1 MKRRVILALVVF
13 CLVICSVTLPFSVF
27 ADDVVEDLSTQ
38 VPTGRL
44 FLSFDSTNDF
54 TRYTPTSS
62 GSAGYLFYNSY
73 NVNVP
78 GGLIYKS
85 ALFQNLKYSEALEFT
100 EGFVYK
106 LEFDFAFRAGTV
118 ATYDPSNLRLAFPY
132 ISNINNGSSYQ
143 RSTLLNSIFVSYYPT
158 SWTPASVNSYHMV
171 YTIYFNPATFDR
183 YLSKIDDYYKVDQI
197 ALVDDSG
204 NLDSAWEDQ
213 IIQQNIRVITAIESA
228 RAVRLSPEEAQTEI
242 LSQEI
247 QNQTAQII
255 SRFESPLPSFTPSPE
270 QEVIEYGELVLH
282 EGLESL
288 TEDFSL
294 TYPYSSNF
302 LNGLSPGT
310 ASIVSDWLQY
320 FYEHNQFLFIILTG
334 AFASFLFVT
343 AMRELY

>member
-1 MKRRVILALVVF
+1 MKRRVIFAIVVF
-13 CLVICSVTLPFSVF
+13 SLVICSVALPFFVF
-27 ADDVVEDLSTQ
+27 ADDVVEDLPTQ

-85 ALFQNLKYSEALEFT
+85 ALFQNMKYSEALEFT

-183 YLSKIDDYYKVDQI
+183 YLSKVDDYYKVDQI

-255 SRFESPLPSFTPSPE
+255 SRFEAPLPTSSPYPG
-270 QEVIEYGELVLH
+270 IEDIED
-282 EGLESL
+282 
-288 TEDFSL
+288 TEDKIHSGLNQIGQYVQL
-294 TYPYSSNF
+294 TYSFDNPTAM
-302 LNGLSPGT
+302 LGPGT
-310 ASIVSDWLQY
+310 TLLVRDWLQY
-320 FYEHNQFLFIILTG
+320 FYTNNLLVNM
-334 AFASFLFVT
+334 LVT
-343 AMRELY
+343 AVLGVFLVVTAFRELF